1 MSSMAAS
8 APISSVMAYSG
19 SSYATILFDQ
29 SKIRERSPWGT
40 PMSSAMAWRGS
51 STATRVTKSKVPSA
65 SAPRLASSTMAWAR
79 SRSAVSRFRIARG

>member
-40 PMSSAMAWRGS
+40 PMSSAMAWRS